1 MPDFTSSQ
9 KIPSASVLYAQC
21 SSARNLVQT
30 FHLLYKNSA
39 STLSQL
45 HLSIFT
51 DPTQR
56 ARVYMTLESQNRGL
70 WQTLPQSIQRLR
82 KVPSLRWE
90 QQISSRS
97 CCAASVDC
105 QRS

>member
-39 STLSQL
+39 SSLSQL

-70 WQTLPQSIQRLR
+70 WQTLPQSIQRLFFASE
-82 KVPSLRWE
+82 K
-90 QQISSRS
+90 
-97 CCAASVDC
+97 CAKSGLILPDAPLSEHKG
-105 QRS
+105 